1 MLTAIG
7 LFEGVGGFTLGA
19 QHSGIHTV
27 CAVEKDPNCQTLL
40 SKRFP
45 ETVLWDDVTTFNKEV
60 FHELT
65 GQHRVDVIYGGSPCQ
80 DVSVAGKGAGLAG
93 ERSGLWFQMYRIL
106 KEFAPSYF
114 VFENVKGLLS
124 SNEGRDFAAVLSGMA
139 DCGFRLCWRICD
151 SQHWGLAQ
159 RRKRVFVV
167 GHLRDG
173 RAAEILFESQS
184 MSENTQKSRQTKQE
198 APRVAGTIPA
208 SGGGLNKPIG
218 QGNETDFYIP
228 TKSMCLNVKKG
239 HRTDAE
245 SETFVTY
252 QNIGHSKYSK
262 KDTSGA
268 LRNKGGDC
276 GRGSKVLVS
285 AYNMTFCDTGGLR
298 KDRPDGGLYV
308 NKTDKSNCL
317 TGNMSSEKTIIVSQ
331 ADSPSLEDETTEVYD
346 PETDTFVPWSK
357 DEYPH
362 TLNTHIQAEQLD
374 NLCEKSE
381 NSTVFSIQPD
391 TTPKASQDIM
401 PTLRSRETGGG
412 FAQSVAGSFGVRY
425 LMPIECERLQG
436 FPDGWSEGFSDSVRY
451 RMMGNAVSVNVA
463 DWIFKRLV
471 DVHKRY
477 ETDPSDT

>member
-19 QHSGIHTV
+19 RHAGIHTV
-27 CAVEKDPNCQTLL
+27 CAVEKDPNCQILL

-60 FHELT
+60 FYELT
-65 GQHRVDVIYGGSPCQ
+65 GKHRVDVIYGGSPCQ

-106 KEFAPSYF
+106 KEFTPSYF

-124 SNEGRDFAAVLSGMA
+124 SNEGRDFATVLSGMA
-139 DCGFRLCWRICD
+139 DCGFRLCYRVLD
-151 SQHWGLAQ
+151 SQGFGLAQ

-184 MSENTQKSRQTKQE
+184 MSGNPQKSKQTEQE
-198 APRVAGTIPA
+198 TPRVAGTIPA

-228 TKSMCLNVKKG
+228 TKSMCLNAKKG
-239 HRTDAE
+239 HRIDAE
-245 SETFVTY
+245 SETFIGY
-252 QNIGHSKYSK
+252 SNCGHGDYAKANISRV
-262 KDTSGA
+262 
-268 LRNKGGDC
+268 LRNSGGDA
-276 GRGSKVLVS
+276 GGGSEVLVALTCS
-285 AYNMTFCDTGGLR
+285 D
-298 KDRPDGGLYV
+298 
-308 NKTDKSNCL
+308 DKPC
-317 TGNMSSEKTIIVSQ
+317 KIRD
-331 ADSPSLEDETTEVYD
+331 ALEDETTEVYD
-346 PETDTFVPWSK
+346 PETDTFVPWLK

-362 TLNTHIQAEQLD
+362 TLNTRIQAEHLD
-374 NLCEKSE
+374 NLCEKSG
-381 NSTVFSIQPD
+381 SPPVFGIQPD
-391 TTPKASQDIM
+391 ATPKASQDIM

-412 FAQSVAGSFGVRY
+412 FAQSVAGSFGVRC
-425 LMPIECERLQG
+425 LMPVECERLQG
-436 FPDGWSEGFSDSVRY
+436 FPDNWTEGFSDSVRY

-471 DVHKRY
+471 DVHERY
-477 ETDPSDT
+477 KTDPSET